1 MKQDDRIKKNDILL
15 QKLAAQMD
23 DITKQQQTDI
33 IKESPIPKR
42 WSSAVQLAYPFSRMT
57 TPTPTPRTTVTTQS
71 DDIDIH
77 MPPPMAS
84 PTLSYR
90 PKTLDDTNTSTP
102 QTTPT
107 HKRVQF
113 IATSTS

>member
-23 DITKQQQTDI
+23 DIMKQQQTDI

-42 WSSAVQLAYPFSRMT
+42 WSSAAQLAYPFSRMT

-90 PKTLDDTNTSTP
+90 P
-102 QTTPT
+102 
-107 HKRVQF
+107 
-113 IATSTS
+113 

>member
-1 MKQDDRIKKNDILL
+1 
-15 QKLAAQMD
+15 
-23 DITKQQQTDI
+23 
-33 IKESPIPKR
+33 
-42 WSSAVQLAYPFSRMT
+42 
-57 TPTPTPRTTVTTQS
+57 VTTQS

-113 IATSTS
+113 ITTSTS